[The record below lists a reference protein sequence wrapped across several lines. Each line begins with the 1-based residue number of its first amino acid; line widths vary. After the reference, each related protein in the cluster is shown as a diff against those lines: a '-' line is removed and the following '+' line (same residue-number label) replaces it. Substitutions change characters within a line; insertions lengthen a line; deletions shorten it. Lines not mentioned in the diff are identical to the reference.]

1 MHAGKFEKKWQE
13 ASLEVITGMAEWRVQ
28 HPRATMREIEGA
40 LDERL
45 GRLRA
50 RMLEDTALASEA
62 REWEASADGPR
73 CPDCHEVL
81 KPRGRGERHL
91 QSVGGAEVVLERQ
104 YGVCPVCGT
113 GFFPPG

>member
-1 MHAGKFEKKWQE
+1 MQGEEFKKKWQE

-28 HPRATMREIEGA
+28 HSRATMREIEGA

-73 CPDCHEVL
+73 CADCDEVL
-81 KPRGRGERHL
+81 KPRGRGVRHL
-91 QSVGGAEVVLERQ
+91 QSTGGGEVVLERR